1 MTAFYLQI
9 IRLYFYHVV
18 VIAMGKI
25 ADGFWFLYDTF
36 ADLKDRFNVKKGV
49 ARNDTLRAL
58 FFDTDERI
66 AVDSSPQ
73 NELAAWQRED
83 KIRARFSLIAND

>member
-1 MTAFYLQI
+1 MTSFYLNL

-25 ADGFWFLYDTF
+25 ADGFWFLYDVF
-36 ADLKDRFNVKKGV
+36 ADLKYRAGLKQDV

-58 FFDTDERI
+58 FFATDERI
-66 AVDSSPQ
+66 ARDSSPQ
-73 NELAAWQRED
+73 NEFASWTRED

>member
-1 MTAFYLQI
+1 MTSFYLNL

-36 ADLKDRFNVKKGV
+36 ADLKHRASLKQGV

-66 AVDSSPQ
+66 ARDSSPQ
-73 NELAAWQRED
+73 NEFNSWARED

>member
-1 MTAFYLQI
+1 MTAFYLNL

-36 ADLKDRFNVKKGV
+36 ADLKYRAGVKFDNS
-49 ARNDTLRAL
+49 RDLTLKAL
-58 FFDTDERI
+58 FDEADDRI
-66 AVDSSPQ
+66 ALDGSVR
-73 NELAAWQRED
+73 NEHAVYAWEKATRE
-83 KIRARFSLIAND
+83 KFSLIAED

>member
-1 MTAFYLQI
+1 MTSFYLNL

-25 ADGFWFLYDTF
+25 ADGFWFLYDVF
-36 ADLKDRFNVKKGV
+36 SDLKYKAGTNRDVSR
-49 ARNDTLRAL
+49 DLTLRAL
-58 FFDTDERI
+58 FDVTDDSI
-66 AVDSSPQ
+66 AVDGSPQ
-73 NELAAWQRED
+73 SEFNAWARED